1 MQTWHLTAPQHF
13 ASTATSHVYLVQH
26 HGDTVILKLLTPV
39 GQEDEQGATAA
50 LVWFA
55 GHGAI
60 RLLRAD
66 TRALLLEYVAGD
78 ALTSLVA
85 TGHDDAATDI
95 VADVMAQLYRPVDS
109 AVLPGL
115 RPLAHRCRALFVRA
129 QQEPVAPGAALFG
142 EAAAVAHTLLADQRE
157 PCVLHGENIK
167 YSPQRGWLL
176 LDPKGLI
183 GEWAYDAA
191 NVLCNP
197 VTLPGLVQSEARL
210 LRQASRLAVRLQ
222 IALGRFLAWVY
233 AHACLAASWSLEDG
247 TAPQHWFR
255 MAHLVRPHVSP
266 NLRKPRRFMSL
277 KDRYEVCQCPQ
288 MVGCQG
294 VPKHGC
300 PRAVHAPFW

>member
-1 MQTWHLTAPQHF
+1 MLRHYMQTWHLTAPQHL
-13 ASTATSHVYLVQH
+13 ASTATSHVYIVQH

-85 TGHDDAATDI
+85 AGHDDAATDI

-115 RPLAHRCRALFVRA
+115 RPLSHRFRALFVRA
-129 QQEPVAPGAALFG
+129 QQEPAAPGAALFV

-157 PCVLHGENIK
+157 PCVLHGDLHHENIK
-167 YSPQRGWLL
+167 YSPQRGWLAI
-176 LDPKGLI
+176 DPKGLI
-183 GEWAYDAA
+183 GERAYDAA

-197 VTLPGLVQSEARL
+197 VTLPGLAQSEARL
-210 LRQASRLAVRLQ
+210 LRQTSRLAARLQ
-222 IALGRFLAWVY
+222 IAPWRLLAWVY
-233 AHACLAASWSLEDG
+233 AHACLAASWSLEEG
-247 TAPQHWFR
+247 TAPQHWCS

-266 NLRKPRRFMSL
+266 NLRRSIYSDL
-277 KDRYEVCQCPQ
+277 
-288 MVGCQG
+288 
-294 VPKHGC
+294 
-300 PRAVHAPFW
+300 